1 MTHASTRLSLEA
13 AVQDYFRIPPDEA
26 ALVVAELDPV
36 VCRGGDWLFRQGDAA
51 DCMYL
56 LARGRLQVWVDQPDG
71 EETRPSLVGEVGPGE
86 MVGEVGMLTGGE
98 RSAGLRAVRNSLL
111 LRVSADTFDGLVQRH
126 PALMRRVAG
135 GVAERLRERTAG
147 RAPVNRRFSAISL
160 FPVDRGPS
168 ALQLAET
175 LSEALARH
183 GTSLVLTAARLRDL
197 GAPSLPVAPGGEAS
211 PAFIDWLAER
221 ETEHRF
227 VLLVADP
234 DEHAWSDIALRH
246 ADLALLVADARSE
259 PAVRPWERSFLGD
272 ASRQVARRALV
283 LQHPGQPE
291 TLAGTAAWLD
301 GRDLD
306 FHLHLRSGV
315 RGDLE
320 RLARI
325 LSGTAVGLV
334 LGGGAARG
342 FAHLGVYRA
351 MAEAGTPVD
360 WLGGSSIGAI
370 IAAGIARYGE
380 PIGIIDRARKAFVEG
395 KPFGDLTLPVVSLLS
410 GRRMERL
417 IGEFLEG
424 QIEDLPVPLFC
435 VSSNLSRGSVQ
446 RHERG
451 SLPLALR
458 ASASLPG
465 VFPPVVIDRRLA
477 IDGGILDN
485 LPVDIMREKPVGRVV
500 AVDVTSRR
508 DHQVDYPAVPSPWRV
523 LAGRTLPMVRR
534 FRVPG
539 TISMLLMAL
548 AIGTMEASRE
558 AGERADLVISPDLS
572 KFGFTDVRPY
582 DQIVSAGY
590 EAGRNAIAGSWLAG
604 PRDQGQESAG

>member
-1 MTHASTRLSLEA
+1 MRSSLEA
-13 AVQDYFRIPPDEA
+13 AVRDYFRIPADEA
-26 ALVVAELDPV
+26 ALVVAELEPV

-56 LARGRLQVWVDQPDG
+56 LARGRLQVWVDQHEG
-71 EETRPSLVGEVGPGE
+71 GETRPHLVGEVGPVE
-86 MVGEVGMLTGGE
+86 MVGEVGLLTGGE

-111 LRVSADTFDGLVQRH
+111 LRISAGTFDGLVQRH

-135 GVAERLRERTAG
+135 GIAERLRERTAG

-160 FPVDRGPS
+160 MALDRGPS

-175 LSEALARH
+175 LSDALARH

-197 GAPSLPVAPGGEAS
+197 GAPSLPVAPEAEAS
-211 PAFIDWLAER
+211 PALIDWLAER

-234 DEHAWSDIALRH
+234 DERAWSDVALRH
-246 ADLALLVADARSE
+246 ADLALLVADARNE
-259 PAVRPWERSFLGD
+259 PGVRPWERSLFGD
-272 ASRQVARRALV
+272 SSRQVARRALV
-283 LQHPGQPE
+283 LQHSGQPE

-306 FHLHLRSGV
+306 FHHHLRSGV

-351 MAEAGTPVD
+351 MVESGTPVD

-380 PIGIIDRARKAFVEG
+380 PASLIDRAREAFVAG
-395 KPFGDLTLPVVSLLS
+395 KPFGDVTLPVVSFLK

-417 IGEFLEG
+417 IGEFLAG
-424 QIEDLPVPLFC
+424 RIEDLPVPLFC
-435 VSSNLSRGSVQ
+435 LSSNLGRGSVQ

-477 IDGGILDN
+477 VDGGILDN
-485 LPVDIMREKPVGRVV
+485 LPVDIMREKPVGRIV

-508 DHQVDYPAVPSPWRV
+508 DHEVDYPAVPSPWRV
-523 LAGRTLPMVRR
+523 LAGRMLPMARR
-534 FRVPG
+534 YRVPG
-539 TISMLLMAL
+539 TVSMLLMAMG
-548 AIGTMEASRE
+548 IGTMEASRQ
-558 AGERADLVISPDLS
+558 AGERADLVVTPDLAR
-572 KFGFTDVRPY
+572 FGFTDVRPY
-582 DQIVSAGY
+582 DRIVEAGY
-590 EAGRNAIAGSWLAG
+590 EAGRKAIAGSWLAG
-604 PRDQGQESAG
+604 PRDHEQESAG